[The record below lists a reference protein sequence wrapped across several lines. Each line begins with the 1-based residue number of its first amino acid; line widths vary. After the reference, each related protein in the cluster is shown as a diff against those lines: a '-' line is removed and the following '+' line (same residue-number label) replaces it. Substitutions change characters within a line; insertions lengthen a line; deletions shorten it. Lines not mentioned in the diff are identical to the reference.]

1 MRTEIIFSIALTL
14 GFVGA
19 ARAQTP
25 ARAQPPAGAPTPAP
39 APTPAGGLVL
49 AGSSTVGDWTCRE
62 STVQPAPATP
72 APASGTPAATEP
84 PPTGVTL
91 RFPVGDIDC
100 GDGVMNDHLR
110 QALQADR
117 HPTIS
122 FALPPDQLKRA
133 VQAGSTPVAVNGS
146 LTIAGRTEPVQT
158 EVTVTPAPGH
168 ALRVQGEQ
176 SLRMSAF
183 GVKPPRLFF
192 GALKVRDLVH
202 VAFDLVLRG
211 PALALLGHG
220 YGR

>member
-1 MRTEIIFSIALTL
+1 MRTEIIFSLALGL
-14 GFVGA
+14 GCAGM

-25 ARAQPPAGAPTPAP
+25 RAQA
-39 APTPAGGLVL
+39 PAGGLVL

-62 STVQPAPATP
+62 ATVQPAPA
-72 APASGTPAATEP
+72 APAASPGTTTTELSPA
-84 PPTGVTL
+84 GMTL
-91 RFPVGDIDC
+91 RFPVQDIDC
-100 GDGVMNDHLR
+100 GDGVMNDRLR

-133 VQAGSTPVAVNGS
+133 VQAGSAPVAVNGT

-158 EVTVTPAPGH
+158 QVTVTPAPGH
-168 ALRVQGEQ
+168 AVRVQGEQ

-220 YGR
+220 YVR